1 MNEPRR
7 RIIRP
12 PIVAAASTNSVL
24 ERRRQQLNLERAGL
38 ARWLSRLKRAF
49 HKLDRH
55 HRRIRSLERQI
66 TRLEQS

>member
-12 PIVAAASTNSVL
+12 PLVATASSML
-24 ERRRQQLNLERAGL
+24 ERRRHQLNLERAGL

-49 HKLDRH
+49 HKVDRH

-66 TRLEQS
+66 TRLEHE